1 MQLIFC
7 RWKICVPRKRWIQND
22 STIINIGFKHLHGHL
37 QVEHPAYVTAY
48 GAPRQGALCADA
60 EHSAGSGRAQH
71 CRVHGFSV
79 MPIITKSATAKCLT
93 FKNHQK
99 PAILSNP
106 FLHGTQMWRPLW
118 PVVDWSIGICRPV
131 WDSGSLGWSLDLSGW
146 GTIISH
152 DLKFDITWVK
162 HGKTINHPQFHH
174 K

>member
-1 MQLIFC
+1 MELSAIESLGWITANQ
-7 RWKICVPRKRWIQND
+7 KRWIQND

-99 PAILSNP
+99 PAILSDP
-106 FLHGTQMWRPLW
+106 FQIYFSMGLKCDDRC
-118 PVVDWSIGICRPV
+118 DPV
-131 WDSGSLGWSLDLSGW
+131 WTSPQAFAAQCE
-146 GTIISH
+146 TRAP
-152 DLKFDITWVK
+152 WVEAL
-162 HGKTINHPQFHH
+162 TLADEAR
-174 K
+174 